1 MPEVDDLEPVDET
14 LVVIVAEDDGDFFC
28 LVDDDGAPAVFKSGD
43 PEVEEARALL
53 RGDVPRRREQC
64 AVDERSGERADLG
77 AERRP
82 GERGAEDGDACGQ
95 QRAADRGA
103 GNGEG

>member
-43 PEVEEARALL
+43 PEVEERIKEARDDL
-53 RGDVPRRREQC
+53 RRDGPGAVGRRVQGATRGRG
-64 AVDERSGERADLG
+64 VSGTG
-77 AERRP
+77 
-82 GERGAEDGDACGQ
+82 
-95 QRAADRGA
+95 
-103 GNGEG
+103 